1 MGALDALDGLRVLLN
16 VAFFLIAVSKNSPMS
31 ANMVNLIG
39 GALYALACASISFA
53 FLAIFVRF
61 ATRRRWIY
69 DSVSDNEYG
78 MFIIHY
84 MFVSWLQL
92 AFLSAPLSALEKG
105 MLVASSVLLL
115 SWVASAM
122 IRSIPGVSRIV

>member
-1 MGALDALDGLRVLLN
+1 LN

-105 MLVASSVLLL
+105 MLVATSVLLM